1 MKYYITFNSYDK
13 DNKTLWYGS
22 GYVQAEALTEETID
36 SFYDDIYKETGK
48 KDVCILNIIKLDEK

>member
-22 GYVQAEALTEETID
+22 GYVQAEALTEEAID
-36 SFYDDIYKETGK
+36 SFHDAIYKETGK
-48 KDVCILNIIKLDEK
+48 KDVCILNITKLDE